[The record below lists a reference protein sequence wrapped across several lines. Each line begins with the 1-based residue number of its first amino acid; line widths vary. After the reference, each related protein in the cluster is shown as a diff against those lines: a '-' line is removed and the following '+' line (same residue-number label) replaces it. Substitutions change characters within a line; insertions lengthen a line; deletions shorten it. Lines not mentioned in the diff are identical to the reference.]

1 MIELSVIIPV
11 LNESRNI
18 GSLLK
23 KIKSF
28 LDKLNITY
36 EIIIVDGGSK
46 DGTVEIA
53 SRNSDKVIIQKESGF
68 ANALHEGFKAAQ
80 GETLLTLD
88 ADLSHPPDFIPKMLE
103 KIKEAEIVVASR
115 YTPGGN
121 AEMAFLRYMLSRLA
135 NLFFQYGLSLPLR
148 DITSGFRAY
157 QRKVIDS
164 IETQAKD
171 FAILPEIL
179 IEAYAKGW
187 QIREIPFHY
196 AARRSGRSH
205 LKMFKFAL
213 DYLKVFLG
221 LWKKRNSLDF
231 CDYDE
236 RGYYSRI
243 FLQRYWQRK
252 RYKIIMGFIERSGLM
267 ADLGCGS
274 SKIIQDLPEAV
285 ALDLS
290 IEKLRYIRKN
300 NKYLIKANL
309 TALPFKNEVFSC
321 IVCSQVIEH
330 VSEERLVFK
339 EMTRILR
346 PEGILVLGT
355 PDYGKL
361 SWWIIEFFYGLLLP
375 GGYKD
380 KHVIRYT
387 NLTLR
392 KILESYNFKILAQK
406 YICGSELIIKAKK
419 KG

>member
-68 ANALHEGFKAAQ
+68 ANALREGFKAAQ

-88 ADLSHPPDFIPKMLE
+88 ADFSHLPDFIPRMLE
-103 KIKEAEIVVASR
+103 RIKESEIVVASR
-115 YTPGGN
+115 YTPGGS
-121 AEMAFLRYMLSRLA
+121 AEMTFLRYMLSRLV
-135 NLFFQYGLSLPLR
+135 NLFFQYGLSLPLK

-187 QIREIPFHY
+187 QIREVPFHY
-196 AARRSGRSH
+196 VARRSGRSH
-205 LKMFKFAL
+205 LKVFKFAL

-252 RYKIIMGFIERSGLM
+252 RYKIIMGFIERPGLI

-285 ALDLS
+285 AVELS
-290 IEKLRYIRKN
+290 LEKLYYIRKS
-300 NKYLIKANL
+300 NKYLINANL
-309 TALPFKNEVFSC
+309 NALPFKDKTFSC
-321 IVCSQVIEH
+321 VICSEVIEH
-330 VSEERLVFK
+330 INNGKSVFA
-339 EMTRILR
+339 EISRILQSA
-346 PEGILVLGT
+346 GILVLGT
-355 PDYGKL
+355 PDYGRL

-387 NLTLR
+387 NLTLK

-419 KG
+419 RG